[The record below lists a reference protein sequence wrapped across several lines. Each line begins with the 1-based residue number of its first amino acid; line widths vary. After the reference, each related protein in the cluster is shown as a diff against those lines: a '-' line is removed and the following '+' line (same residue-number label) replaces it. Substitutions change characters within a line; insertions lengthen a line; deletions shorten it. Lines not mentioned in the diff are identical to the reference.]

1 MITDYD
7 IRVLPK
13 VASKEEYLKDFLSKE
28 KGLCKSDI
36 RAVQILR
43 RSIDARSRTVFMQ
56 LKVRV
61 FVNENPAPPTLI
73 NTNYHDVSKCK
84 QAVVVGA
91 GPAGLF
97 ASLQLLESG
106 IKPILI
112 ERGSRTSKRKT
123 DIAKISTTGIVDAN
137 SNYCFGEG
145 GAGTFS
151 DGKLYTRSNK
161 RGNIDKILNIFVE
174 FEF

>member
-28 KGLCKSDI
+28 KGLRKSDI

-61 FVNENPAPPTLI
+61 FVNENPVPPTLI
-73 NTNYHDVSKCK
+73 NTN
-84 QAVVVGA
+84 
-91 GPAGLF
+91 
-97 ASLQLLESG
+97 
-106 IKPILI
+106 
-112 ERGSRTSKRKT
+112 
-123 DIAKISTTGIVDAN
+123 
-137 SNYCFGEG
+137 
-145 GAGTFS
+145 
-151 DGKLYTRSNK
+151 
-161 RGNIDKILNIFVE
+161 
-174 FEF
+174 

>member
-1 MITDYD
+1 MIVEYD

-28 KGLCKSDI
+28 KGLRKAEI

-43 RSIDARSRTVFMQ
+43 RSIDARQRTVFMQ

-61 FVNENPAPPTLI
+61 FVNEAPVPPALI
-73 NTNYHDVSKCK
+73 SNNYHDVSKCK

-97 ASLQLLESG
+97 AALRLIELG
-106 IKPILI
+106 IKPIVL
-112 ERGSRTSKRKT
+112 ERGKDVHARRV
-123 DIAKISTTGIVDAN
+123 DIAQISRQHKVDPE
-137 SNYCFGEG
+137 SNYSFGEG
-145 GAGTFS
+145 GAAAVWTGSTAPRPS
-151 DGKLYTRSNK
+151 GR
-161 RGNIDKILNIFVE
+161 
-174 FEF
+174 